1 MKYRIFK
8 AANMNQSDDPAARSI
23 SDLAFAVGFNN
34 ASYFNKVF
42 KQFLKCTPSEYRRN
56 LKKDPTS
63 SPFRMTSI

>member
-1 MKYRIFK
+1 MI
-8 AANMNQSDDPAARSI
+8 QGDDPAARSI